1 MYHQQLCNQIT
12 FSFLNVETNNKG
24 ILLFIFISDHVQY
37 GFNIFSPENRHM
49 NLTDL
54 SVINCTVY
62 TWFDQDCCK
71 LIQRQTMD
79 FLCG

>member
-37 GFNIFSPENRHM
+37 GFNIFSPKNRQVH
-49 NLTDL
+49 LTDL
-54 SVINCTVY
+54 SVTARYI
-62 TWFDQDCCK
+62 
-71 LIQRQTMD
+71 LGSIQVV
-79 FLCG
+79 GN